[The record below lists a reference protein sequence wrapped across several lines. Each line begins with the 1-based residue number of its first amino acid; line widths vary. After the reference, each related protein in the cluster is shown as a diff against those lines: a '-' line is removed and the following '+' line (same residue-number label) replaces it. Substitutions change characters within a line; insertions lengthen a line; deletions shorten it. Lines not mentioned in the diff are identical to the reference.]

1 MAPTTTTS
9 RLHGGD
15 FDGLSTE
22 TTPLIRSEA
31 ASSGSTIRD
40 VSPSSKSSIN
50 SAGKLTSEEQ
60 QQSLG
65 WKRVA
70 CITLSMWALM
80 FLQASNMSGI
90 STIQSTIAADLD
102 AYESAM
108 WFTSSFLISASSV
121 SPLVGRLAMIFS
133 PGVMLLVA
141 SFLFALGTLITSQAR
156 SFAVF
161 VMGRIIVGI
170 GAGGVMT
177 LSMILVIQLT
187 SKRRR
192 GLWIGL
198 VNAVRI
204 TQEGIL

>member
-1 MAPTTTTS
+1 
-9 RLHGGD
+9 
-15 FDGLSTE
+15 
-22 TTPLIRSEA
+22 
-31 ASSGSTIRD
+31 
-40 VSPSSKSSIN
+40 
-50 SAGKLTSEEQ
+50 
-60 QQSLG
+60 
-65 WKRVA
+65 
-70 CITLSMWALM
+70 M

-90 STIQSTIAADLD
+90 STIQSTIAADLN